1 MPVDSLHT
9 EYERFLPK
17 WVRAREVLAR
27 EDTIKAAGVKYLP
40 RLESQTDVEYANYVA
55 RAVFYNATGRTAE
68 GFSGMIFR
76 REPVI
81 RTPAKA
87 GAQTG
92 QTGAGARTKLGSRHS
107 KGASSSLSSVFE
119 RFEGDVDCLGT

>member
-1 MPVDSLHT
+1 MSVETLHR
-9 EYERFLPK
+9 EYEQFLPK
-17 WVRAREVLAR
+17 WTRARDILAG
-27 EDTIKAAGVKYLP
+27 EDQIKAAGVKYLP

-81 RTPAKA
+81 KLPSASRTGVRA
-87 GAQTG
+87 GLATERNNS
-92 QTGAGARTKLGSRHS
+92 T
-107 KGASSSLSSVFE
+107 SLSEVFE
-119 RFEGDVDCLGT
+119 EFE